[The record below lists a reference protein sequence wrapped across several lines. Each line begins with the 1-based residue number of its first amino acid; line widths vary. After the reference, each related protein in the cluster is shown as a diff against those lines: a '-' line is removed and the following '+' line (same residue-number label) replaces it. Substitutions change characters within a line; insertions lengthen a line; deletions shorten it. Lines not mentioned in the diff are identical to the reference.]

1 MNLIEIVVKIVVVVL
16 SLVTGSAVMVYLE
29 RKVSA
34 YIQNR
39 IGPNRVGPGGWLQPI
54 VDVVKLVMK
63 EDIVPKSA
71 NRIVHDLA
79 PILSISV
86 ALSTFAVIPFGNSIE
101 LFGHEVKL
109 MIADVN
115 IGMLYILALTSVGV
129 YGVTLA
135 GWSSNSKYSLLG
147 GLRSSAQLIS
157 YELSMGLS
165 IIGVIMVAGTLRLD
179 QVVFQQA
186 KYWSDFNLPGWVKS
200 AFGWLPAWNIFV
212 QPFGFIT
219 FMVASF
225 AETNRLPFD
234 LPEAEPELVA
244 GYHTE
249 YSGMKFGL
257 FFLSEYANM
266 ITSCALIVTLFLGG
280 WSIPYVENLGLA
292 PMTLSL
298 LQVGAFI
305 VKVFILLMFYVVVRW
320 TIPRFR
326 YDQLMR
332 LGWKVMLPLAIANIL
347 ATGGVMLFW
356 N

>member
-1 MNLIEIVVKIVVVVL
+1 MDLIEALVKIVIVIGAL
-16 SLVTGSAVMVYLE
+16 ITGSAVMVFLE
-29 RKVSA
+29 RKISA

-39 IGPNRVGPGGWLQPI
+39 IGPNRVGPRGWLQPI
-54 VDVVKLVMK
+54 VDVVKLLMK

-71 NRIVHDLA
+71 NRFIHDLA
-79 PILSISV
+79 PILSISI
-86 ALSTFAVIPFGNSIE
+86 ALCTFAVIPFGNMIE
-101 LFGHEVKL
+101 LFGKPVKL

-115 IGMLYILALTSVGV
+115 VGMLYILALTSVGV
-129 YGVTLA
+129 YGITLA

-179 QVVFQQA
+179 QVVLHQTR
-186 KYWSDFNLPGWVKS
+186 YLW
-200 AFGWLPAWNIFV
+200 GWLPAWNIFL
-212 QPFGFIT
+212 QPIGFIT

-234 LPEAEPELVA
+234 LPEAEPELVG

-266 ITSCALIVTLFLGG
+266 ITSSALITTLFLGG
-280 WSIPYVENLGLA
+280 WSIPFAENLGFS
-292 PMTLSL
+292 PFTLGL
-298 LQVGAFI
+298 LQVGAFV
-305 VKVFILLMFYVVVRW
+305 VKVFIVLMFYIVIRW

-326 YDQLMR
+326 YDQLMN

-347 ATGGVMLFW
+347 ITGGLLLALH
-356 N
+356 